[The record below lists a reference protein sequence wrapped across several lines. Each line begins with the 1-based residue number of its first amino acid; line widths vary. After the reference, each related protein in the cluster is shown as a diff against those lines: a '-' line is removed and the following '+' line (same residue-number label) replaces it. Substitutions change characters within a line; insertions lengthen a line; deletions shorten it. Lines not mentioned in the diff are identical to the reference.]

1 MAMQLAKMVATGGI
15 IQANIPVYNTRF
27 RHPSELEYLRVTS
40 LKTFENCPFTWARKY
55 LPAEGVPEERSGAA
69 AIGTAVHAICEDFL
83 MQLHADG
90 YEPVDQTD
98 NWMLIPGNEI
108 TGEKANVTKYLNTL
122 AELDCVQAL
131 CVEERF
137 YHRMRPDAPP
147 ISGMMDFVCEMPGK
161 RLLILDHKTNRGYNN
176 KDWWA
181 AQMQQLMYGWMARIE
196 YPGYD
201 TYSFRI
207 GYPNLGNYVQWD
219 TNPNDDIALKARFDG
234 IWERMLQ
241 YAADGDWPQKVN
253 DECNWCDFKDS
264 CEVRKNAV
272 HSLRESFTATVGVKP
287 ATERLKYLQD
297 VDKILKG
304 MIERTKGEV
313 SEDIKARGGSLTT
326 TTDIWTLETGQTRVL
341 DPVQALS
348 ALNWYSSEHPEA
360 ADALKAVIA
369 DVFKANV
376 TGVDRAAAKYPEIGD
391 LLTRYITKE
400 PNANPTLKATPIKG
414 AIQR

>member
-1 MAMQLAKMVATGGI
+1 MELARIGQNGLTQVKPAPQPAGK
-15 IQANIPVYNTRF
+15 Y

-69 AIGTAVHAICEDFL
+69 AIGTAVHAICEDFM
-83 MQLHADG
+83 MQLHATG
-90 YEPVDQTD
+90 YEPVDQSA
-98 NWMLIPGNEI
+98 NWAMLPNEQE
-108 TGEKANVTKYLNTL
+108 TKNVVKYLDTL
-122 AELDCVQAL
+122 GELDCVQAL

-161 RLLILDHKTNRGYNN
+161 RLLILDHKTNRQYNN

-196 YPGYD
+196 YPGFE

-207 GYPNLGNYVQWD
+207 GYPNLGNFVQWD

-241 YAADGDWPQKVN
+241 YAAEGDWPQKVN
-253 DECNWCDFKDS
+253 DECNWCDVKDV
-264 CEVRKNAV
+264 CEVRRNAV
-272 HSLRESFTATVGVKP
+272 HSLRESFTAKVGVKP
-287 ATERLKYLQD
+287 ATDRLKYLQD

-304 MIERTKGEV
+304 MIDRTKAEV

-326 TTDIWTLETGQTRVL
+326 STDIWTLETGQTRVL

-348 ALNWYSSEHPEA
+348 ALNWYSQEHPEA

-376 TGVDRAAAKYPEIGD
+376 TGVDRAAAKHPEIGE
-391 LLTRYITKE
+391 LLARYITKE
-400 PNANPTLKATPIKG
+400 PNANATLKATPIKG
-414 AIQR
+414 AIPR